1 MGVRVRGRRGPIGLV
16 LAASAW
22 MALVGNMPLWLALHR
37 LGLLGSAAGWAM
49 AAALALVLGG
59 CTAALLS
66 LLAWR
71 WMLKPAVTLLLFATG
86 VSAYFM
92 LAYHVVI
99 DPGMLVN
106 VVETD
111 FREAAEYLSPWLLV
125 HLALV
130 VGLPVAA
137 VWTAPVSIRPAA
149 SQLLRNL
156 GAAAAALALA
166 AVAILAVFQPL
177 ASAMRNHKE
186 LRYMM
191 SPLNSLYASGVIAS
205 RPFMG
210 RAGPVMRVGRDAVFE
225 RARTGKPPLLVL
237 VLGETAR
244 SRNFGLNGYARD
256 TTPELA
262 GEGVA
267 SFTQH
272 VVLRHQH
279 GGVLALHVLAP
290 GRQAFNA
297 RTQPQEN
304 LLDVLDHA
312 GLAVLWI
319 DNQAGCKGVCD
330 RVADGHRAA
339 ASPDPALCADGE
351 CLDGI
356 LLQGLDAARRGAARR
371 APGAGR
377 GGGAAPDG
385 QPWAGLLAALASVV
399 QALPARMHERQPAGV
414 QPRAGGQQPTTT
426 RSPTPTTYWLRSI
439 RWLRQREDR
448 WDSAMIYVSDH
459 GESLGENN
467 LYLHGLPYAIAPDVQ
482 KHVPWITWLSK
493 GFESRSGVSLGCLRQ
508 RQDAHLSHDNYFHS
522 VLGLLE
528 VRTSAYSR
536 RLDAYAECAPGPAQ
550 GGQPR
555 RDSLAGAFGATAMH

>member
-1 MGVRVRGRRGPIGLV
+1 MV

-22 MALVGNMPLWLALHR
+22 MALAGNMPLWLALHR

-49 AAALALVLGG
+49 AAALALVLAG

-71 WMLKPAVTLLLFATG
+71 WMLKPAVTLLLLVTG
-86 VSAYFM
+86 ISAYFM

-111 FREAAEYLSPWLLV
+111 FREAADLWSPWLIAC
-125 HLALV
+125 LAFF
-130 VGLPVAA
+130 VGLPAAA
-137 VWTAPVSIRPAA
+137 VWTAHVSIHPAA
-149 SQLLRNL
+149 SQLLRNV
-156 GAAAAALALA
+156 GAAAAALALS
-166 AVAILAVFQPL
+166 AVAILAAFQPL

-191 SPLNSLYASGVIAS
+191 NPLNVVYAAGVIAG
-205 RPFMG
+205 RPFLG
-210 RAGPVMRVGRDAVFE
+210 RAGPLMPVGRDAVFE
-225 RARTGKPPLLVL
+225 RAQTGKPPLLVL
-237 VLGETAR
+237 VVGETAR

-262 GEGVA
+262 AQGVA
-267 SFTQH
+267 SFTDTWSC
-272 VVLRHQH
+272 
-279 GGVLALHVLAP
+279 GTSTATALPCMFSHA
-290 GRQAFNA
+290 GRQAFDA
-297 RTQPQEN
+297 MAQPEEN

-312 GLAVLWI
+312 GLAVLWV

-330 RVADGHRAA
+330 RIAKVRAA
-339 ASPDPALCADGE
+339 APAHPALCADGE

-356 LLQGLDAARRGAARR
+356 LLEGLDGGIEALPIARR
-371 APGAGR
+371 AQGVVLVLHQMGSHGPAYWR
-377 GGGAAPDG
+377 RSPAATKRYLPECLGPNLQECSRAQVVNSYDNSI
-385 QPWAGLLAALASVV
+385 AYTDHVLASI
-399 QALPARMHERQPAGV
+399 
-414 QPRAGGQQPTTT
+414 
-426 RSPTPTTYWLRSI
+426 I
-439 RWLRQREDR
+439 RWLEQREDR
-448 WDSAMIYVSDH
+448 WDTAMVYVADH

-508 RQDAHLSHDNYFHS
+508 RRDAHLSHDNFFHS
-522 VLGLLE
+522 VLGLLG
-528 VRTSAYSR
+528 VRTSAYSQ
-536 RLDAYAECAPGPAQ
+536 RLDAYAQCTSA
-550 GGQPR
+550 
-555 RDSLAGAFGATAMH
+555 ATRATDR